1 MSPLFARQIVVYLTW
16 RWPIIV
22 KALRK
27 VHSYHFIFH
36 TITLLHTHTQG
47 KRRTEHWHFSFR
59 VDEYLGMFL
68 CLRVLVEY
76 IEKKMVVSYLWFHS
90 KLIPSSDYICLQS
103 AYKLAYSFL
112 QFCLFDALSLHY
124 HCSLLFL
131 DTLIYHTFPSLH
143 DNPFGW
149 DSNWSGC
156 LHCHCWYPCIIC
168 TIIGRSSSQEG
179 QLCFSW

>member
-1 MSPLFARQIVVYLTW
+1 MVYLTW

-27 VHSYHFIFH
+27 VYSYHFIFH
-36 TITLLHTHTQG
+36 TITLLHTHTQREREG
-47 KRRTEHWHFSFR
+47 QRIDIFLLELTRDTI
-59 VDEYLGMFL
+59 GMFL
-68 CLRVLVEY
+68 CVCVLVEY
-76 IEKKMVVSYLWFHS
+76 IEKKW
-90 KLIPSSDYICLQS
+90 
-103 AYKLAYSFL
+103 SFL
-112 QFCLFDALSLHY
+112 ICDFIQNWFLLLIICVSNQRINWHFLFLRFCLFDALFLHY

-168 TIIGRSSSQEG
+168 TIIGRSSSQGG
-179 QLCFSW
+179 QLCFSR